1 MIIFKAVILSS
12 GTKCERCGKAE
23 VTCCRSADRNSKRHI
38 TCAAESGFQRG
49 GVGAVGRKWL
59 MCVCVCVWMV
69 GGLAEEQA
77 GFYCG
82 PDFFCLFTHC
92 LSGFGEKLL
101 LLCPLRENQ
110 TKQNNNNNKKK
121 HLQHSVWRQC
131 SQQTWRE
138 WVSDQDHCTNIQF
151 FFILKHILVPR
162 NKLHQAAHSEATPA
176 MGVYHPWKLW
186 DV

>member
-59 MCVCVCVWMV
+59 MCVCVCMWMV

-110 TKQNNNNNKKK
+110 TKQNNNNNKKNT
-121 HLQHSVWRQC
+121 S
-131 SQQTWRE
+131 
-138 WVSDQDHCTNIQF
+138 NIQSEDNVPNKHGGSELATRITAPTFNF
-151 FFILKHILVPR
+151 FL
-162 NKLHQAAHSEATPA
+162 S
-176 MGVYHPWKLW
+176 
-186 DV
+186 